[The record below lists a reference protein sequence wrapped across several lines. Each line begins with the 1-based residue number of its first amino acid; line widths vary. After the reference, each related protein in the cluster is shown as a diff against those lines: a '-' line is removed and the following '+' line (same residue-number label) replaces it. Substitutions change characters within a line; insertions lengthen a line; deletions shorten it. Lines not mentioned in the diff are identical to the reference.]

1 MAKQK
6 KPSVNWRSIN
16 NRLDTLDAQM
26 RDVYKNTFNTDIT
39 NSMNLNNITDDIMD
53 SIDALI
59 ANDSDIQGIPN
70 ISRLYN
76 RLNSKKGS
84 IGEFKDDDIL
94 SIFDDKAMVSNL
106 MDVYSKSRS
115 IKQMDEQIDTVCKYM
130 PKLQDALDI
139 KKDSVLVAET
149 FTKDYLNLISG
160 LNKDDKDFSSRVLAL
175 KEKYGLEDLLD
186 DVVSRTQKY

>member
-1 MAKQK
+1 
-6 KPSVNWRSIN
+6 
-16 NRLDTLDAQM
+16 M

-76 RLNSKKGS
+76 RLNSKKGA

-94 SIFDDKAMVSNL
+94 SVFDDKAMISNL
-106 MDVYSKSRS
+106 MDVYSK
-115 IKQMDEQIDTVCKYM
+115 
-130 PKLQDALDI
+130 
-139 KKDSVLVAET
+139 
-149 FTKDYLNLISG
+149 
-160 LNKDDKDFSSRVLAL
+160 
-175 KEKYGLEDLLD
+175 
-186 DVVSRTQKY
+186 

>member
-1 MAKQK
+1 MARQK

-59 ANDSDIQGIPN
+59 ANDSDIQGIHN

-130 PKLQDALDI
+130 PQIQDALDI
-139 KKDSVLVAET
+139 MQESALVTET
-149 FTKDYLNLISG
+149 FTKH
-160 LNKDDKDFSSRVLAL
+160 
-175 KEKYGLEDLLD
+175 
-186 DVVSRTQKY
+186 